1 MNYPYGKSRLS
12 RHFCVSPV
20 LYKDLFISSF
30 ILHELIPMAYS
41 DFNLSKFKKD
51 FTIHINEEVDLFASV
66 EPIPISDQL
75 TNTLEET
82 TELAL
87 AINTEKARSEMMI
100 TPILLEV
107 RRKANYQISLF
118 SGTDFNVDSEKG
130 LNGYCDFLISRSQE
144 QLTINAPVMIIVE
157 AKNEN
162 IKGGLGQCMAAM
174 LAAQIFNQQEGNEI
188 KTIYG
193 AVTTG
198 DIWKFLKLE
207 GTNLWAD
214 LNNYYINEVN
224 KILGIL
230 CQATPG

>member
-1 MNYPYGKSRLS
+1 
-12 RHFCVSPV
+12 
-20 LYKDLFISSF
+20 
-30 ILHELIPMAYS
+30 MAYS
-41 DFNLSKFKKD
+41 DFSLTKFKKT
-51 FTIHINEEVDLFASV
+51 FNITIDEEADLFATV
-66 EPIPISDQL
+66 EPIEISEKL

-87 AINTEKARSEMMI
+87 AINTEKARSEMII

-118 SGTDFNVDSEKG
+118 SGTDFNVDIERG
-130 LNGYCDFLISRSQE
+130 LNGYCDFVISRSRE
-144 QLTINAPVMIIVE
+144 QLTINAPVLIIVE

-162 IKGGLGQCMAAM
+162 IKGGLGQCAAAM
-174 LAAQIFNQQEGNEI
+174 LAAQLFNEQEGNEI

-207 GTNLWAD
+207 GTDIFID
-214 LNNYYINEVN
+214 LNNYYIKELN

-230 CQATPG
+230 CQGVEG

>member
-1 MNYPYGKSRLS
+1 
-12 RHFCVSPV
+12 
-20 LYKDLFISSF
+20 
-30 ILHELIPMAYS
+30 MAYS
-41 DFNLSKFKKD
+41 DFSLTKFKKN
-51 FTIHINEEVDLFASV
+51 FNITINEEADLFATV
-66 EPIPISDQL
+66 EPIEISEKL

-87 AINTEKARSEMMI
+87 AINTEKARSEMII

-118 SGTDFNVDSEKG
+118 SGTDFNVDIERG
-130 LNGYCDFLISRSQE
+130 LNGYCDFVISRSKE
-144 QLTINAPVMIIVE
+144 QLTINAPVLIIVE

-162 IKGGLGQCMAAM
+162 IKGGLGQCAAAM
-174 LAAQIFNQQEGNEI
+174 LAAQLFNEQEGNEI

-207 GTNLWAD
+207 GTDIFID
-214 LNNYYINEVN
+214 LNNYYIQELN

-230 CQATPG
+230 CQGVLG

>member
-1 MNYPYGKSRLS
+1 
-12 RHFCVSPV
+12 
-20 LYKDLFISSF
+20 
-30 ILHELIPMAYS
+30 MAYS
-41 DFNLSKFKKD
+41 DFSLSKFKKNFNIKID
-51 FTIHINEEVDLFASV
+51 EETDLFGNI
-66 EPIPISDQL
+66 EPTEISDKL
-75 TNTLEET
+75 STSLEET

-87 AINTEKARSEMMI
+87 AINTEKARSEMII

-118 SGTDFNVDSEKG
+118 SGSDFNVDVERG
-130 LNGYCDFLISRSQE
+130 LNGYCDFVISRSKE
-144 QLTINAPVMIIVE
+144 QLTINAPVMMIVE

-162 IKGGLGQCMAAM
+162 IKGGLGQCAAAM
-174 LAAQIFNQQEGNEI
+174 LAAQLFNEQEGNEI

-207 GTNLWAD
+207 GADVFID
-214 LNNYYINEVN
+214 LNNYYIKEIN

-230 CQATPG
+230 CQGVQGYA

>member
-1 MNYPYGKSRLS
+1 
-12 RHFCVSPV
+12 
-20 LYKDLFISSF
+20 
-30 ILHELIPMAYS
+30 MAYS
-41 DFNLSKFKKD
+41 DFSLTKFRNN
-51 FTIHINEEVDLFASV
+51 FQITIKEEIDLFATV
-66 EPIPISDQL
+66 EPIEISEKL

-87 AINTEKARSEMMI
+87 AINTEKARSEMII

-118 SGTDFNVDSEKG
+118 SGTDFNVDIERG
-130 LNGYCDFLISRSQE
+130 LNGYCDFVISRSRE
-144 QLTINAPVMIIVE
+144 QLTINAPVLIIVE

-162 IKGGLGQCMAAM
+162 IKGGLGQCAAAM
-174 LAAQIFNQQEGNEI
+174 LAAQLFNEQEGNEI

-207 GTNLWAD
+207 GTDIFID
-214 LNNYYINEVN
+214 LNNYYIQELN

-230 CQATPG
+230 CQGVEG

>member
-1 MNYPYGKSRLS
+1 
-12 RHFCVSPV
+12 
-20 LYKDLFISSF
+20 
-30 ILHELIPMAYS
+30 MAYS
-41 DFNLSKFKKD
+41 DFTLTKFKKD
-51 FTIHINEEVDLFASV
+51 FNINVNEKNDLFFNIEPIHI
-66 EPIPISDQL
+66 SDKL
-75 TNTLEET
+75 TTTLEET

-87 AINTEKARSEMMI
+87 AINTEKARSEMII

-107 RRKANYQISLF
+107 RRSANYQISLF
-118 SGTDFNVDSEKG
+118 SGTDFNVDAEKG
-130 LNGYCDFLISRSQE
+130 LNGYCDFVISLSKE
-144 QLTINAPVMIIVE
+144 QLTINAPVIIIVE

-174 LAAQIFNQQEGNEI
+174 LAAQIFNEREGNDI

-207 GTNLWAD
+207 GTNLFVD
-214 LNNYYINEVN
+214 LNNYYIKELN

-230 CQATPG
+230 AQGIQG

>member
-1 MNYPYGKSRLS
+1 
-12 RHFCVSPV
+12 
-20 LYKDLFISSF
+20 
-30 ILHELIPMAYS
+30 MAYS
-41 DFNLSKFKKD
+41 DFSLTKFKKN
-51 FTIHINEEVDLFASV
+51 FNITIDEEADLFATI
-66 EPIPISDQL
+66 EPIEISEKL

-87 AINTEKARSEMMI
+87 AINTEKARSEMII

-107 RRKANYQISLF
+107 RRKANYKISLF
-118 SGTDFNVDSEKG
+118 SGTDFNVDVERG
-130 LNGYCDFLISRSQE
+130 LNGYCDFVISRSRE
-144 QLTINAPVMIIVE
+144 QLTINAPVLIIVE

-162 IKGGLGQCMAAM
+162 IKGGLGQCAAAM
-174 LAAQIFNQQEGNEI
+174 LAAQLFNEQEGNEI

-207 GTNLWAD
+207 GTDIFID
-214 LNNYYINEVN
+214 LNNYYIKELN

-230 CQATPG
+230 CQGVEG

>member
-1 MNYPYGKSRLS
+1 
-12 RHFCVSPV
+12 
-20 LYKDLFISSF
+20 
-30 ILHELIPMAYS
+30 MAYS
-41 DFNLSKFKKD
+41 DFSLTKFKKI
-51 FTIHINEEVDLFASV
+51 FNITIDEEADLFATV
-66 EPIPISDQL
+66 EPIEISEKL

-118 SGTDFNVDSEKG
+118 SGTDFNVDVERG
-130 LNGYCDFLISRSQE
+130 LNGYCDFVISRSRE
-144 QLTINAPVMIIVE
+144 QLTINAPVLIIVE

-162 IKGGLGQCMAAM
+162 IKDGLGQCAAAM
-174 LAAQIFNQQEGNEI
+174 LAAQLFNEQEGNEI

-207 GTNLWAD
+207 GTDIFID
-214 LNNYYINEVN
+214 LNNYYIKELN

-230 CQATPG
+230 CQGVLG